1 MMLGAINS
9 SSTKIMDK
17 LTEEEILQLAQNIAI
32 TQVKDM
38 VLLLKSSYTI
48 ESFLAVVESWIRTS
62 GFPFKHETNG
72 TRHLYI
78 IQHDLNRKWS
88 LYLSKLFEFVIGE
101 LVERRPVFQITNN
114 SIVFEADTEKH

>member
-1 MMLGAINS
+1 
-9 SSTKIMDK
+9 MDK